1 MNIFSNWD
9 LPLILGSFVS
19 YLYLKLNSCLLMQ
32 DFIVHNIRRTLF
44 ETISSFNGNV
54 EDEKDMGRL
63 IETQFTA
70 LREAFRVPV
79 ELGEEAQNKV
89 AAKLL
94 NLYRTGR
101 LGHYT
106 IDPIPCHTQ

>member
-1 MNIFSNWD
+1 
-9 LPLILGSFVS
+9 
-19 YLYLKLNSCLLMQ
+19 MQ
-32 DFIVHNIRRTLF
+32 DFIVHDIRRTLF
-44 ETISSFNGNV
+44 ETISSFDGNV
-54 EDEKDMGRL
+54 EDEKDMCRL

-70 LREAFRVPV
+70 LREAFRIPM
-79 ELGEEAQNKV
+79 ELGEEAQDKV

>member
-1 MNIFSNWD
+1 MHD
-9 LPLILGSFVS
+9 
-19 YLYLKLNSCLLMQ
+19 
-32 DFIVHNIRRTLF
+32 IRRTLF
-44 ETISSFNGNV
+44 ETISSFDGNV
-54 EDEKDMGRL
+54 EDEKDWGRL
-63 IETQFTA
+63 IDTQFTS
-70 LREAFRVPV
+70 LREAFQVPV

-106 IDPIPCHTQ
+106 LDSIPWHTQCQ